1 MVYYLNFGF
10 ILEQA
15 LADLIRRYI
24 DRQNFDEVYGN
35 FHISVMNEHPFAHM
49 IIDSSSRCADNFP
62 SIIVTTQSDSKTGE
76 MAELPLQTYEVG
88 YTSEEID
95 CLVSAGFRNKKRLL
109 SGGKAVD
116 IVKNGVLQK
125 ERVPGF
131 ILVYDKKSV
140 EELKRTADSRSKDG
154 EKGMVYGLKIN
165 TRKTDLVS
173 IEIWAENNELK
184 NELYEHVRLFLSG
197 ALPRLLEDEYRIFEP
212 ALFDKTITGERSAN
226 YNFDFD
232 SLLCGSH
239 LSFEVDYDIAQ
250 VILDTE
256 LENINGEIVPEVI
269 NHVKNEN

>member
-197 ALPRLLEDEYRIFEP
+197 ALPRLLEDEYRIFAP